1 MATFLAIVLS
11 FILNIPQ
18 KSIVHVLF
26 RLPVFINSP
35 GEPIH
40 IFFAYRLLLS
50 GILQARSVFTAC
62 S

>member
-18 KSIVHVLF
+18 KSIVHVLL
-26 RLPVFINSP
+26 RLPVLINSP

-40 IFFAYRLLLS
+40 IFFAYGLLLS
-50 GILQARSVFTAC
+50 GILQTPSAFTTC
-62 S
+62 T